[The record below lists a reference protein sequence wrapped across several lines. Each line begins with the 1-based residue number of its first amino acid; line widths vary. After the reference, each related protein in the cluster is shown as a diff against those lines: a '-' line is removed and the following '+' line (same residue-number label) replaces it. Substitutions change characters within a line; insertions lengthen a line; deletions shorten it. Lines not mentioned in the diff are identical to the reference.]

1 MSSNLSYNFKNFK
14 EIKMKFVSVEQ
25 AIKDLQAGKMLVMV
39 DAEDRENEGDLIF
52 PAQFSTQEKVNFMI
66 KEVVVWFV

>member
-1 MSSNLSYNFKNFK
+1 
-14 EIKMKFVSVEQ
+14 MKFVSVEQ

-52 PAQFSTQEKVNFMI
+52 PA
-66 KEVVVWFV
+66 

>member
-1 MSSNLSYNFKNFK
+1 
-14 EIKMKFVSVEQ
+14 MKFVSVEQ

-52 PAQFSTQEKVNFMI
+52 PAQFSTQEKSKFHD
-66 KEVVVWFV
+66 KRSSWCGLCSLR

>member
-1 MSSNLSYNFKNFK
+1 
-14 EIKMKFVSVEQ
+14 MKFVSVEQ

-52 PAQFSTQEKVNFMI
+52 PAQFSTQEKVLHD
-66 KEVVVWFV
+66 KRSSWCGLCSLR

>member
-1 MSSNLSYNFKNFK
+1 
-14 EIKMKFVSVEQ
+14 MKFVSVEQ

-52 PAQFSTQEKVNFMI
+52 PAQFSTQEKVNL
-66 KEVVVWFV
+66 